1 MGIWPGTS
9 GKQASGAIARKRLK
23 LLLVADKTDC
33 SPEILEKMKD
43 DLIHVISNYIEIEED
58 GIEIQV
64 VQSLSVPMPRK
75 GPVIRANIP
84 LRRESGQTLYTV
96 PSKRNE

>member
-1 MGIWPGTS
+1 MSIWPGIP
-9 GKQASGAIARKRLK
+9 KQASGAIARKRLK

-43 DLIHVISNYIEIEED
+43 DLVHVISNYIEIEKD

-64 VQSLSVPMPRK
+64 VQSRSIPTPRR

-84 LRRESGQTLYTV
+84 LRKGTGQALHTV
-96 PSKRNE
+96 PSKMT